1 MPALAR
7 SRKLQDKAARVG
19 FDWGDAAGPL
29 DKMAEE
35 LEELRVE
42 VEAGDRTRARE
53 EFGDLAFALVALSRH
68 LGVDAE
74 IALREANTKFERRFR
89 AMEELS
95 EGPLTEHDSAGLER
109 LWEQV
114 KQGPAGGSDDSG

>member
-1 MPALAR
+1 MTWAPLVA
-7 SRKLQDKAARVG
+7 KAKGAFEYLEKRLT
-19 FDWGDAAGPL
+19 DDCDNPY
-29 DKMAEE
+29 KMAEE